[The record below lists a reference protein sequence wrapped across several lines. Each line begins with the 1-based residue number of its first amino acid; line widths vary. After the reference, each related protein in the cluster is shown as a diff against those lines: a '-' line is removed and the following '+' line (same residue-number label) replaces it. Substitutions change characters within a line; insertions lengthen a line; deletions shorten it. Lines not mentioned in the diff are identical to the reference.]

1 MDKAVANGLNVMRA
15 FATAVDP
22 WYPLETSPGVYNK
35 AMFRG
40 LDYALDQAR
49 SRGIKA
55 STLSVANNAK
65 RFLVPL

>member
-22 WYPLETSPGVYNK
+22 WYPLETAPGVYNE
-35 AMFRG
+35 AMFQG
-40 LDYALDQAR
+40 LDYVLDQAR

-55 STLSVANNAK
+55 SRYSAFDKSLTA
-65 RFLVPL
+65 

>member
-22 WYPLETSPGVYNK
+22 WYSLETSPGVYSE

-40 LDYALDQAR
+40 LDYVLDEAR

-55 STLSVANNAK
+55 STLKSSAV
-65 RFLVPL
+65 L